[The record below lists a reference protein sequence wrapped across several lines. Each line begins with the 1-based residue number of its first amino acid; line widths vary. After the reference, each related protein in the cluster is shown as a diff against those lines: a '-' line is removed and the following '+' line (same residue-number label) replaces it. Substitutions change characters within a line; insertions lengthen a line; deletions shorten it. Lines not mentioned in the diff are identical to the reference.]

1 MIAGVM
7 SYRSPCSRSGQC
19 AARVG
24 VHIGR
29 GRGGRGNRTGAQAVG
44 SRSTAIRMKTC
55 PNRRPR
61 EHRSRK
67 LGKAP

>member
-1 MIAGVM
+1 MIAGVI

-24 VHIGR
+24 VHIGHRR
-29 GRGGRGNRTGAQAVG
+29 GRHGNRTGAQAVG

-61 EHRSRK
+61 AHSSRK
-67 LGKAP
+67 PGKAP